1 MKDGDVVYSEEYGRG
16 AVMKGRLMSN
26 FIVKFNKTDN
36 GGVNIYERYDKNGVK
51 IGENEKT
58 LFKEKQ

>member
-1 MKDGDVVYSEEYGRG
+1 MKNN
-16 AVMKGRLMSN
+16 LMSN
-26 FIVKFNKTDN
+26 YIVKFNKTDD
-36 GGVNIYERYDKNGVK
+36 GGVNIYERYDKNDVK